1 MRWLST
7 LCLFASGAALLAA
20 DDAKPADEKSSAKV
34 QAIGLI
40 VRKSPPPKPGAFA
53 FTPNGVTMDLTVSK
67 PGKFIVGIDAKAS
80 KLDSFT
86 DDKKNNLF
94 KKQPGIFGGED
105 RWINEFAT
113 QFAPEGDNCTIQ
125 ITAGNAPGKGAAKIV
140 VKASLIVKCGANEK
154 TTEKKEIA
162 LKANEEVKVADFTV
176 KVNNANNFGAGVS
189 VLSAEP
195 RVKSVEFFDA
205 DGKAIKA
212 MPPGRGSDFSAP
224 GGKPR
229 AAISYF
235 LGGKQTDKLSFK
247 ITYFDKIEAVTVP
260 LDLNVGLDL
269 E

>member
-7 LCLFASGAALLAA
+7 LCLFAFGAALLAA
-20 DDAKPADEKSSAKV
+20 DEAKPADEKSSAKV

-40 VRKSPPPKPGAFA
+40 VRKSPPPKPGAFGFA
-53 FTPNGVTMDLTVSK
+53 PNGVTMDLTVSK

-94 KKQPGIFGGED
+94 KKQPGVFGGAD
-105 RWINEFAT
+105 RWINEYMT
-113 QFAPEGDNCTIQ
+113 QFGPEGESCTVQ
-125 ITAGNAPGKGAAKIV
+125 IMAANAPGKGAAKIL
-140 VKASLIVKCGANEK
+140 VKASLIVQCGANEK
-154 TTEKKEIA
+154 TTDKKEIA
-162 LKANEEVKVADFTV
+162 LKANEEVKVGDFTM
-176 KVNNANNFGAGVS
+176 KVNNAGDFGAGLA

-205 DGKAIKA
+205 DGKAMKT
-212 MPPGRGSDFSAP
+212 MPPGRGNIFDQQ
-224 GGKPR
+224 GKPQ
-229 AAISYF
+229 AAASYF
-235 LGGKQTDKLSFK
+235 LGGKKMDKVSFK

-260 LDLNVGLDL
+260 LDLSVGLDL